1 MSETREGGG
10 SGCGPRMT
18 AMTGGEEP
26 AGYVGEEA
34 ADRSEQAAASRT
46 PLTSQLGPTLTLT
59 QGVPHPLTSRY
70 STSICFAR
78 RMWPRQH
85 SAREERQP
93 SISTSVHAS
102 RSAASR

>member
-1 MSETREGGG
+1 M
-10 SGCGPRMT
+10 
-18 AMTGGEEP
+18 AGGEEP
-26 AGYVGEEA
+26 ASYAGEEA
-34 ADRSEQAAASRT
+34 ADRRQQAAASRY
-46 PLTSQLGPTLTLT
+46 PSHVAVRATSRLAIPNPH